1 MTLQP
6 FFDRPLLRAPEL
18 QPLGAVRKGHTGA
31 VSEADG
37 FNSPEEAA
45 LEGWPPAAGARVVSA
60 TVRGDRAEVVMDMT
74 PSYDYWV
81 YCVRRDGRWSE
92 VVSGNGPTEGWDDPE
107 AIAW

>member
-1 MTLQP
+1 
-6 FFDRPLLRAPEL
+6 
-18 QPLGAVRKGHTGA
+18 
-31 VSEADG
+31 
-37 FNSPEEAA
+37 
-45 LEGWPPAAGARVVSA
+45 VVSA

-81 YCVRRDGRWSE
+81 YCVWRDGRWSE